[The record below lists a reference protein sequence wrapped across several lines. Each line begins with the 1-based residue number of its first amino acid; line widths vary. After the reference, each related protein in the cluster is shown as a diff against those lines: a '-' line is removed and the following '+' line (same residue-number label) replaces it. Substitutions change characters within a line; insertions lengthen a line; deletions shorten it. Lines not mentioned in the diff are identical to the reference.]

1 MRFKDVFSIIGPSMI
16 GPSSSHTAGA
26 IRLGRV
32 ARQLLGEMPDKAE
45 ITLYG
50 SFADT
55 YRGHGTDLALI
66 GGILD
71 FETDDPRIPQAAE
84 EAEALGVTIAFHIS
98 KDKADHPNTVGI
110 VLTSE
115 NRKINMKGASIGG
128 GNVEIVSVDQFDVKF
143 TANYPTLVIS
153 HQDRPGMIADITTLL
168 GRSLI
173 NIGFM
178 DLDRRGRN
186 QEAMTVIETDA
197 PIPDT
202 LIEQLLQLSMITDVR
217 KVDLAQS
224 EGERGDVCDSEH

>member
-32 ARQLLGEMPDKAE
+32 ARQLLGELPLKAE

-55 YRGHGTDLALI
+55 YRGHGTDLALV

-71 FETDDPRIPQAAE
+71 FETDDPRIPQAAD
-84 EAEALGVTIAFHIS
+84 EAEALGVAVAFHIS

-115 NRKINMKGASIGG
+115 SRKVSMRGASIGG
-128 GNVEIVSVDQFDVKF
+128 GNVEIINVDQFDVKF

-153 HQDRPGMIADITTLL
+153 HHDRPGMIADITTLL
-168 GRSLI
+168 GSNLI

-178 DLDRRGRN
+178 DLDRKGRN
-186 QEAMTVIETDA
+186 REAMTVIETDA
-197 PIPDT
+197 SIPAA
-202 LIEQLLQLSMITDVR
+202 LVEQMLRLNMITDVR
-217 KVDLAQS
+217 KVDLA
-224 EGERGDVCDSEH
+224 ERGDA

>member
-32 ARQLLGEMPDKAE
+32 ARQLLGEQPQKAE

-71 FETDDPRIPQAAE
+71 YDTDDPRIPQAAE
-84 EAEALGVTIAFHIS
+84 EAEALSVEVAFHMS

-110 VLTSE
+110 VLISE
-115 NRKINMKGASIGG
+115 DQQISMKGASIGG
-128 GNVEIVSVDQFDVKF
+128 GNVEIISVNQFDVKF
-143 TANYPTLVIS
+143 TGNYPTLIIA
-153 HQDRPGMIADITTLL
+153 HHDRPGMIADITAVL
-168 GRSLI
+168 GRSSI

-178 DLDRRGRN
+178 DLDRKGRN
-186 QEAMTVIETDA
+186 QAAMTVIETDA
-197 PIPDT
+197 AIPDGV
-202 LIEQLLQLSMITDVR
+202 LEELLALPMVASVR
-217 KVDLAQS
+217 KVDLT
-224 EGERGDVCDSEH
+224 ERGDVCDSEL

>member
-32 ARQLLGEMPDKAE
+32 ARQLLGEQPLKAE

-55 YRGHGTDLALI
+55 YRGHGTDLALV

-71 FETDDPRIPQAAE
+71 FETDDPRIPQASD
-84 EAEALGVTIAFHIS
+84 EAEALGVAVAFHIS

-115 NRKINMKGASIGG
+115 SRKVSMRGASIGG
-128 GNVEIVSVDQFDVKF
+128 GNVEIINVDQFDVKF

-153 HQDRPGMIADITTLL
+153 HHDRPGMIADITTLL
-168 GRSLI
+168 GSNLI

-178 DLDRRGRN
+178 DLDRKGRN
-186 QEAMTVIETDA
+186 REAMTVIETDA
-197 PIPDT
+197 SIPAT
-202 LIEQLLQLSMITDVR
+202 LIEQILRLNMITDVR
-217 KVDLAQS
+217 KVDLA
-224 EGERGDVCDSEH
+224 ERSDA

>member
-32 ARQLLGEMPDKAE
+32 ARQLLGELPLKAE

-55 YRGHGTDLALI
+55 YRGHGTDLALV

-71 FETDDPRIPQAAE
+71 FETDDPRIPQAAD
-84 EAEALGVTIAFHIS
+84 EAEALGVAVAFHIS

-115 NRKINMKGASIGG
+115 SRKVSMRGASIGG
-128 GNVEIVSVDQFDVKF
+128 GNVEIINVDQFDVKF

-153 HQDRPGMIADITTLL
+153 HHDRPGMIADITTLL
-168 GRSLI
+168 GSNQI

-178 DLDRRGRN
+178 DLDRKGRN
-186 QEAMTVIETDA
+186 REAMTVIETDA
-197 PIPDT
+197 SIPAT
-202 LIEQLLQLSMITDVR
+202 LVEQMLRLNMITDVR
-217 KVDLAQS
+217 KVDLA
-224 EGERGDVCDSEH
+224 ERGDS

>member
-32 ARQLLGEMPDKAE
+32 ARQLLGELPLKAE

-55 YRGHGTDLALI
+55 YRGHGTDLALV

-71 FETDDPRIPQAAE
+71 FETDDPRIPQAAD
-84 EAEALGVTIAFHIS
+84 EAEALGVAVAFHIS

-115 NRKINMKGASIGG
+115 SRKVSMRGASIGG
-128 GNVEIVSVDQFDVKF
+128 GNVEIINVDQFDVKF

-153 HQDRPGMIADITTLL
+153 HHDRPGMIADITTLL
-168 GRSLI
+168 GSNLI

-178 DLDRRGRN
+178 DLDRKGRN
-186 QEAMTVIETDA
+186 REAMTVIETDA
-197 PIPDT
+197 SIPAT
-202 LIEQLLQLSMITDVR
+202 LVEQMLQLHMITDVR
-217 KVDLAQS
+217 KVDLA
-224 EGERGDVCDSEH
+224 ERGDS

>member
-32 ARQLLGEMPDKAE
+32 ARQLLGELPQKAD

-71 FETDDPRIPQAAE
+71 YETDDPRIPRAAK
-84 EAEALGVTIAFHIS
+84 EAEALAVEIVFHLS

-110 VLTSE
+110 VLISE
-115 NRKINMKGASIGG
+115 NRTISMKGASIGG
-128 GNVEIVSVDQFDVKF
+128 GNVEIINVDQFDVKF
-143 TANYPTLVIS
+143 TANYPTLIIS
-153 HQDRPGMIADITTLL
+153 HHDRPGMIADITAVL
-168 GRSLI
+168 GRSSI

-186 QEAMTVIETDA
+186 QAAMTVIETDA
-197 PIPDT
+197 A
-202 LIEQLLQLSMITDVR
+202 ITDSVLNELLALPMIASI
-217 KVDLAQS
+217 KIVDLT
-224 EGERGDVCDSEH
+224 ERGDACDSEL

>member
-32 ARQLLGEMPDKAE
+32 ARQLLGELPLKAE

-71 FETDDPRIPQAAE
+71 FETDDPRIPRAAE
-84 EAEALGVTIAFHIS
+84 EAETLGVAVAFHIS

-110 VLTSE
+110 VLTTE
-115 NRKINMKGASIGG
+115 KRKISMRGASIGG
-128 GNVEIVSVDQFDVKF
+128 GNVEIMNVDQFDVKF
-143 TANYPTLVIS
+143 TGNYPTLVIS
-153 HQDRPGMIADITTLL
+153 HRDRPGMIADITTIL
-168 GRSLI
+168 GGNLI

-178 DLDRRGRN
+178 DLDRKGRN

-197 PIPDT
+197 TISDA
-202 LIEQLLQLSMITDVR
+202 LVEQLLRLSMITDIR
-217 KVDLAQS
+217 KVDLA
-224 EGERGDVCDSEH
+224 ERGDE

>member
-32 ARQLLGEMPDKAE
+32 ARQLLGEMPLKAE

-55 YRGHGTDLALI
+55 YRGHGTDLALV

-71 FETDDPRIPQAAE
+71 FETDDPRIPQAAD
-84 EAEALGVTIAFHIS
+84 EAEALGVAVAFHIS

-115 NRKINMKGASIGG
+115 SRKVSMRGASIGG
-128 GNVEIVSVDQFDVKF
+128 GNVEIINVDQFDVKF

-153 HQDRPGMIADITTLL
+153 HHDRPGMIADITTLL
-168 GRSLI
+168 GSNLI

-178 DLDRRGRN
+178 DLDRKGRN
-186 QEAMTVIETDA
+186 REAMTVIETDA
-197 PIPDT
+197 SIPAT
-202 LIEQLLQLSMITDVR
+202 LVEQMLQLNKITDVR
-217 KVDLAQS
+217 KVDLA
-224 EGERGDVCDSEH
+224 ERSDA

>member
-32 ARQLLGEMPDKAE
+32 ARQLLGEQPLQAE

-66 GGILD
+66 GGIMD
-71 FETDDPRIPQAAE
+71 WETDDPRIPGAAD
-84 EAEALGVTIAFHIS
+84 EAEALGVAVAFHIS

-115 NRKINMKGASIGG
+115 SRKISMRGASIGG
-128 GNVEIVSVDQFDVKF
+128 GNVEIINVNQFDVKF
-143 TANYPTLVIS
+143 TANYPTLVVS
-153 HQDRPGMIADITTLL
+153 HHDRPGMIADITTLL
-168 GRSLI
+168 GSNQI

-178 DLDRRGRN
+178 DLDRKGRN
-186 QEAMTVIETDA
+186 REAMTVIETDA
-197 PIPDT
+197 SIPAP
-202 LIEQLLQLSMITDVR
+202 LVEQILRLNMITDVR
-217 KVDLAQS
+217 KVDLA
-224 EGERGDVCDSEH
+224 ERGDE

>member
-32 ARQLLGEMPDKAE
+32 ARQLLGELPHKAE

-71 FETDDPRIPQAAE
+71 FETDDPRIPRAAE

-110 VLTSE
+110 VLTTE

-128 GNVEIVSVDQFDVKF
+128 GNIEIVSVDQFDVKF

-202 LIEQLLQLSMITDVR
+202 LIEQLLLLSMITEIR
-217 KVDLAQS
+217 KVDLA
-224 EGERGDVCDSEH
+224 EKERGDVCDSEH

>member
-32 ARQLLGEMPDKAE
+32 ARQLLGELPLKAE

-71 FETDDPRIPQAAE
+71 FETDDPRIPGAAE
-84 EAEALGVTIAFHIS
+84 EAEALGVAVVFHIS

-110 VLTSE
+110 VLISE
-115 NRKINMKGASIGG
+115 KHQISMKGASIGG
-128 GNVEIVSVDQFDVKF
+128 GNIEVISVDQFDVKF

-153 HQDRPGMIADITTLL
+153 HHDRPGMIADITTLL
-168 GRSLI
+168 GSNQI

-178 DLDRRGRN
+178 DLDRKGRH

-197 PIPDT
+197 AISHS
-202 LIEQLLQLSMITDVR
+202 LVEQLLKLSMITDV
-217 KVDLAQS
+217 KIVDLA
-224 EGERGDVCDSEH
+224 ERGDE

>member
-32 ARQLLGEMPDKAE
+32 ARQLLGELPLKAE

-55 YRGHGTDLALI
+55 YRGHGTDLALV

-71 FETDDPRIPQAAE
+71 FETDDPRIPQAAD
-84 EAEALGVTIAFHIS
+84 EAEALGVAVAFHIS

-115 NRKINMKGASIGG
+115 SRKVSMRGASIGG
-128 GNVEIVSVDQFDVKF
+128 GNVEIINVDQFDVKF

-153 HQDRPGMIADITTLL
+153 HHDRPGMIADITTLL
-168 GRSLI
+168 GSNLI

-178 DLDRRGRN
+178 DLDRKGRN
-186 QEAMTVIETDA
+186 REAMTVIETDA
-197 PIPDT
+197 SIPAT
-202 LIEQLLQLSMITDVR
+202 LVEQILSLKMITDVR
-217 KVDLAQS
+217 KVDLA
-224 EGERGDVCDSEH
+224 ERGDA